1 MDDALAHLPDDP
13 AALKAVIAEVIRQR
27 DEAQVKALRLE
38 VELLRLKKWY
48 YGPRADTLRSEGDVA
63 QMLLEF
69 AGELEARPLDPADLT
84 PEVQSDV
91 DDDAAKTLRRV
102 KR

>member
-1 MDDALAHLPDDP
+1 MDDASRLPDDP
-13 AALKAVIAEVIRQR
+13 AALKAIIAAVTRQR

-48 YGPRADTLRSEGDVA
+48 YGPRADTLRHEGDVA

-69 AGELEARPLDPADLT
+69 TAALEARPLEAADAPAEA
-84 PEVQSDV
+84 PGE
-91 DDDAAKTLRRV
+91 AAELFQRRGATL
-102 KR
+102 